1 MDKTHRNKTV
11 INITHRIQNSHQ
23 AVVNNYL
30 LLLKYEM
37 LHSGRDP
44 DAGTQFPDAS
54 QTDIGLPDMT

>member
-1 MDKTHRNKTV
+1 MDRNTIKYYCSV
-11 INITHRIQNSHQ
+11 FKKYKYK
-23 AVVNNYL
+23 NNYL

-44 DAGTQFPDAS
+44 EAGTQFPVAS

>member
-44 DAGTQFPDAS
+44 DAGIQFPVAS